1 MAGTNLTRAE
11 AAERAQIVATQNY
24 RIELDLTTGEETFA
38 AVTEIDFEATPGAD
52 TFLDL
57 IAKSVERVVLNGAE
71 LDPASYQDSRLP
83 LPNLAAQNTVRVES
97 TQYYSRTGEGLH
109 RYVDPADGEVYLY
122 SQFEV
127 ADARRVFANFE
138 QPDLKANFT
147 FTVTAPEN
155 WKVFSVSP
163 TPEPVALGEGKAR
176 WDFTPTERLS
186 TYLVAIVAGPY
197 EGVEGEPF
205 HSIDGRDIPLGV
217 YARKSLAPYLD
228 ADEIFTITRQ
238 GFEYYEANYGHPYP
252 FRKYDQVFCPEYNA
266 GAMEHP
272 GLVTIVETYVFRTKP
287 TGAIIDRRTITIL
300 HEQAH
305 MWFGDLVTMKWWD
318 DLWLNESFA
327 EFMSHLAA
335 ANNTRWKDAWTT
347 FLASEKTWAIQQ
359 DQLPS
364 THPIAADIR
373 DLEDVLVNF
382 DGITYG
388 KGASVLKQLVAYV
401 GQEQFLAGVRAYIAK
416 HKWGNATLTDLL
428 TELEASSGRD
438 LKEWTRVWLEESG
451 VNTLRPEVEASGGVI
466 DRLTVVQSND
476 ANSSLRPHRIRIA
489 GYDLD
494 GDGLRCVKSEWVD
507 IAGERTEIAS
517 FQGAERPDLILLNSQ
532 DWGYAKIRFDA
543 DSFRVALENLEK
555 FDNHLDR
562 SVVVFAAMDMMRDG
576 ELDAHTYADIALAVL
591 ADETDGTVLRVVLS
605 SLHSAVELYSN
616 PATRTEFAAAVSERI
631 FELALTAAPG
641 SDRQLQLM
649 GAAMRRAVS
658 EEQLGLIAGWRD
670 GVAVPEGYDVDQEV
684 RWNILIA
691 LAANGRADQVDID
704 AEFARDSSS
713 FGQIFAAQAEGALP
727 DSAAK
732 EKVWEEIVHPET
744 NTRQRNLALGTGRSS
759 AESVRAYAEKY
770 FAVAKDM
777 WDNNSVEIASNML
790 EYAYPAQLAGRTDLG
805 VDLLALGQEW
815 LATTDAAP
823 ACRRIVSE
831 VVDGTAR
838 AVRNQEA
845 DRKAGN

>member
-517 FQGAERPDLILLNSQ
+517 FKGAERPDLILLNSQ

-591 ADETDGTVLRVVLS
+591 ADETDGTVLRVVLG

-691 LAANGRADQVDID
+691 LAANGRADQDDID

>member
-24 RIELDLTTGEETFA
+24 RIELDLTTGEETFT

-517 FQGAERPDLILLNSQ
+517 FKGAERPDLILLNSQ

-591 ADETDGTVLRVVLS
+591 ADETDGTVLRVVLG

-691 LAANGRADQVDID
+691 LAANGRADQADID

-759 AESVRAYAEKY
+759 AESVGAYAEKY

>member
-327 EFMSHLAA
+327 EFMSRLAA

-517 FQGAERPDLILLNSQ
+517 FKGAERPDLILLNSQ

-591 ADETDGTVLRVVLS
+591 ADETDGTVLRVVLG

-691 LAANGRADQVDID
+691 LAANGRADQDDID

>member
-476 ANSSLRPHRIRIA
+476 ANSSLRPHRICIA

-591 ADETDGTVLRVVLS
+591 ADETDGTVLRVVLG

-691 LAANGRADQVDID
+691 LAANGRADQADID

>member
-591 ADETDGTVLRVVLS
+591 ADETDGTVLRVVLG

-691 LAANGRADQVDID
+691 LAANGRADQADID
-704 AEFARDSSS
+704 AEFTRDSSS

-759 AESVRAYAEKY
+759 AESVRTYAEKY

>member
-38 AVTEIDFEATPGAD
+38 AVTEIDSEATPGAD

-238 GFEYYEANYGHPYP
+238 GFDYYEANYGHPYP

-451 VNTLRPEVEASGGVI
+451 VNTLRPEVESSSGVI
-466 DRLTVVQSND
+466 DRLTVVQTND

-494 GDGLRCVKSEWVD
+494 GDALRCVKSEWVD

-517 FQGAERPDLILLNSQ
+517 FAGAERPDLILLNSQ

-543 DSFRVALENLEK
+543 DSFRVALENLDK

-591 ADETDGTVLRVVLS
+591 ADETDGTVLRVVLG

-616 PATRTEFAAAVSERI
+616 PATRVEFAAAVSERI

-658 EEQLGLIAGWRD
+658 EEQLALIAGWRD

-691 LAANGRADQVDID
+691 LAANGRADQAAID

-770 FAVAKDM
+770 FAVAKEM

>member
-24 RIELDLTTGEETFA
+24 RIELDLTTGEETFT

-517 FQGAERPDLILLNSQ
+517 FKGAERPDLILLNSQ

-591 ADETDGTVLRVVLS
+591 ADETDGTVLRVVLG

-691 LAANGRADQVDID
+691 LAANGRADQADID

>member
-163 TPEPVALGEGKAR
+163 TPEPVALGEGRAR

-591 ADETDGTVLRVVLS
+591 ADETDGTVLRVVLG

-691 LAANGRADQVDID
+691 LAANGRADQADID

>member
-24 RIELDLTTGEETFA
+24 RIELDLTTGEETFT

-228 ADEIFTITRQ
+228 ADEVFTITRQ

-517 FQGAERPDLILLNSQ
+517 FKGAERPDLILLNSQ

-591 ADETDGTVLRVVLS
+591 ADETDGTVLRVVLG

-691 LAANGRADQVDID
+691 LAANGRADQADID

>member
-517 FQGAERPDLILLNSQ
+517 FKGAERPDLILLNSQ

-591 ADETDGTVLRVVLS
+591 ADETDGTVLRVVLG

-691 LAANGRADQVDID
+691 LAANGRADQDDID

-732 EKVWEEIVHPET
+732 EKVWEEIVPPET
-744 NTRQRNLALGTGRSS
+744 NPRQRNLALGTGRSS

>member
-494 GDGLRCVKSEWVD
+494 GDGLRCVKPEWVD

-591 ADETDGTVLRVVLS
+591 ADETDGTVLRVVLG

-691 LAANGRADQVDID
+691 LAANGRADQADID

>member
-591 ADETDGTVLRVVLS
+591 ADETDGTVLRVVLG

-691 LAANGRADQVDID
+691 LAANGRADQADID

>member
-517 FQGAERPDLILLNSQ
+517 FKGAERPDLILLNSQ

-591 ADETDGTVLRVVLS
+591 ADETDGTVLRVVLG

-691 LAANGRADQVDID
+691 LAANGRADQADID

>member
-591 ADETDGTVLRVVLS
+591 ADETDGTVLRVVLG
-605 SLHSAVELYSN
+605 SLHSAVELCSN

-691 LAANGRADQVDID
+691 LAANGRADQADID

>member
-24 RIELDLTTGEETFA
+24 RIELDLTTGEETFV

-517 FQGAERPDLILLNSQ
+517 FKGAERPDLILLNSQ

-591 ADETDGTVLRVVLS
+591 ADETDGTVLRVVLG

-691 LAANGRADQVDID
+691 LAANGRADQDDID

>member
-24 RIELDLTTGEETFA
+24 RIELDLTTGEKTFA

-591 ADETDGTVLRVVLS
+591 ADETDGTVLRVVLG

-691 LAANGRADQVDID
+691 LAANGRADQADID